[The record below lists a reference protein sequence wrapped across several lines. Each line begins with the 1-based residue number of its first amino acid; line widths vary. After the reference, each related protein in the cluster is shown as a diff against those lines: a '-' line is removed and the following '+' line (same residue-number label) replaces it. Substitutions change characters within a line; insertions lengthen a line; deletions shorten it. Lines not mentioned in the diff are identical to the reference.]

1 MKGAPVFT
9 ARLLLL
15 GSGELGKEFVIS
27 AKRYGCHVVACDSYP
42 NAPAMQVADAS
53 EVFSM
58 LDAEA
63 LRHAIEKHRPDFI
76 VPEIEAI
83 RTEVLQEFEDRGFTV
98 VPSARAASLTMNRDR
113 IRELAAVELGLRTSR
128 YRYAESLEE
137 VRAGVEHTG
146 LPCVIK
152 PVMSSSGKGQ
162 STVRSA
168 GELEQAWNY
177 AVANMRGDRR
187 KVIVEEFIDFEY
199 EITLLTIRSRDGVSF
214 CEPIGHRQER
224 GDYQESWQPTPMTEK
239 LLSDA
244 KEMARKVVD
253 NLGGYGIF
261 GVEFFVT
268 RNEVIFS
275 ELSPRPHDTGLVTL
289 MSQNLSEFDLHAR
302 AVLGLPIPEVRLDGP
317 TASAVILADREA
329 ERFTIEGLR
338 EALELGSGD
347 AEVEVR
353 LFGKPTTRK
362 HRRMG
367 VALASGRTV
376 EEARERAR
384 QAAARVQ
391 IKYEG

>member
-1 MKGAPVFT
+1 MFT

-27 AKRYGCHVVACDSYP
+27 AKRYGCHVVACDSYAD
-42 NAPAMQVADAS
+42 APAMQVADKS

-58 LDAEA
+58 LDADA
-63 LRHAIEKHRPDFI
+63 LRRAIEKHRPDYI
-76 VPEIEAI
+76 IPEIEAI
-83 RTEVLQEFEDRGFTV
+83 RTEVLQEFEDKGFTV

-113 IRELAAVELGLRTSR
+113 IRELAATELGLRTSR

-137 VRAGVEHTG
+137 VKAAVAHTG

-162 STVRSA
+162 STVRSSDQ
-168 GELEQAWNY
+168 LEQAWNE

-187 KVIVEEFIDFEY
+187 KVIVEEFVAFEY
-199 EITLLTIRSRDGVSF
+199 EITLLTIRSREGVSF

-224 GDYQESWQPTPMTEK
+224 GDYQESWQPTPMTAK
-239 LLSDA
+239 LLDDA
-244 KEMARKVVD
+244 RGMARKVVD

-268 RNEVIFS
+268 HDEVIFS

-289 MSQNLSEFDLHAR
+289 LSQNLSEFDLHAR
-302 AVLGLPIPEVRLDGP
+302 AVLGLPVPHARLNGP

-329 ERFTIEGLR
+329 SNFSIEGLA
-338 EALELGSGD
+338 EALALSSGEGD
-347 AEVEVR
+347 VEVR
-353 LFGKPTTRK
+353 IFGKPTTRK

-367 VALASGRTV
+367 VALASGATV
-376 EEARERAR
+376 EGARELAR
-384 QAAARVQ
+384 QAAERVQ
-391 IKYEG
+391 IDYPD

>member
-1 MKGAPVFT
+1 VFT
-9 ARLLLL
+9 SKILLL
-15 GSGELGKEFVIS
+15 GSGELGKEFAIS
-27 AKRYGCHVVACDSYP
+27 AKRYGCQVIACDSYA
-42 NAPAMQVADAS
+42 NAPAMQVADET

-63 LRHAIEKHRPDFI
+63 LRGAIEKHRPDLI

-113 IRELAAVELGLRTSR
+113 IRDLAATELGLRTSR
-128 YRYAESLEE
+128 YRYAESLDE
-137 VRAGVEHTG
+137 AKAAVEHTG

-168 GELEQAWNY
+168 DQLEQAWND
-177 AVANMRGDRR
+177 AVANMRGDRK
-187 KVIVEEFIDFEY
+187 KVIVEEFVAFEY
-199 EITLLTIRSRDGVSF
+199 EITLLTIRSREGVSY

-224 GDYQESWQPTPMTEK
+224 GDYQESWQPTPMRDK
-239 LLSDA
+239 LLADA
-244 KEMARKVVD
+244 QEMARKVVD
-253 NLGGYGIF
+253 DLGGYGIF

-268 RNEVIFS
+268 KDEVIFS

-289 MSQNLSEFDLHAR
+289 LSQNLSEFDLHAR
-302 AVLGLPIPEVRLDGP
+302 AVLGLPIPHVRSNGP

-329 ERFTIEGLR
+329 ERFSIVGLR
-338 EALELGSGD
+338 EALALGSNEGD
-347 AEVEVR
+347 VEVR
-353 LFGKPTTRK
+353 IFAKPTTRK

-384 QAAARVQ
+384 QAAAR
-391 IKYEG
+391 IRIEYGG